1 MKLSLAIVLM
11 LAGLFTVT
19 GCGDDNPVVTAEDP
33 LPELPEF
40 VSYSSEYLN
49 HRFFQLDL
57 PLIEPGGRD
66 IGDRILL
73 DSIRVFRL
81 KESTQPSPGDLLNVA
96 TYIDS
101 LGFLNW
107 DNLYYANPHLF
118 GRVWHEVPSWV
129 PMLDPDGQF
138 VAVDL
143 GSQMAFEDVLAVIYE
158 VQLADETI
166 VKVGDRPGID
176 VPEQSVIG
184 GEGLY
189 YRMKLLK
196 APVWDREPHTFG
208 YVLRNIYSLGSSNI
222 DRAGFALRIERN
234 DPGSNQ
240 PQQDENGLDYLRIF
254 GLDRANAQRTGFP
267 DGQVDVWDP
276 LLIDLARG
284 LLKFPG
290 DFPRP
295 FAPGGNPAGRQA
307 EADMMAEAV
316 YTAYADTAA
325 FVWDPSFLRENQ
337 TWQIYDH
344 EVYPWD
350 YPRYGI
356 FRIIATY
363 DQHEGDG

>member
-1 MKLSLAIVLM
+1 MKPLLAITLL
-11 LAGLFTVT
+11 LAGLFVVT
-19 GCGDDNPVVTAEDP
+19 GCGDDDPVAPAEDP
-33 LPELPEF
+33 L
-40 VSYSSEYLN
+40 VDSVTYSSSYLN
-49 HRFFQLDL
+49 HRFFLLDL

-66 IGDRILL
+66 PADQIILE
-73 DSIRVFRL
+73 SIKIFRL
-81 KESTQPSPGDLLNVA
+81 VGAGPPSPGDLFNVA
-96 TYIDS
+96 TYVDS
-101 LGFLNW
+101 LGYRNW
-107 DNLYYANPHLF
+107 DSIYFGNPHRF
-118 GRVWHEVPSWV
+118 GRRWREISTGAPI
-129 PMLDPDGQF
+129 LDVNGQL

-143 GSQMAFEDVLAVIYE
+143 LTEMAFEDVLAVVYQ
-158 VQLADETI
+158 VRQPDGTI
-166 VKVGDRPGID
+166 FKVGDIPGLD
-176 VPEQSVIG
+176 DPQQSVIG

-196 APVWDREPHTFG
+196 AEVWDREPHTFG

-350 YPRYGI
+350 YARYGI

-363 DQHEGDG
+363 DPHDGDG